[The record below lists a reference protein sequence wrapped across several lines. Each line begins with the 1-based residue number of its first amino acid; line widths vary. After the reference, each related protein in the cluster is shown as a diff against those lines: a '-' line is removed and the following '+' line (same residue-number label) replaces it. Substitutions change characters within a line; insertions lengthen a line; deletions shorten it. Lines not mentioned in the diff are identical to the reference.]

1 MSKNHTIRFNKAYSA
16 SKLSNDNKYHIGCV
30 AVYHGK
36 IISSG
41 YNNKKTHPIQKKY
54 NKYRKVKYNNHIV
67 PQLHAEIMCLLS
79 IKNLNIKWDK
89 VSLYIYRSCT
99 NGLGMARPCPACMAA
114 IKELG
119 IKNIYY
125 TTDNGYAYEKHYVKL
140 NKTKGNIE

>member
-1 MSKNHTIRFNKAYSA
+1 MGQSVLI
-16 SKLSNDNKYHIGCV
+16 
-30 AVYHGK
+30 
-36 IISSG
+36 
-41 YNNKKTHPIQKKY
+41 
-54 NKYRKVKYNNHIV
+54 
-67 PQLHAEIMCLLS
+67 
-79 IKNLNIKWDK
+79 
-89 VSLYIYRSCT
+89 YIYIYISYT